1 MSFFITNIQYTP
13 KKNVLISRSPNF
25 NYFCKVFPKLVS
37 ATRWIRSFCDEEGE
51 NIEHLN
57 ETFKKETL
65 AKDGENGEKWIGCM
79 TCNQSFHVKCFL
91 MNITQQDWDEGA
103 KKMEKEANRHLKA
116 IPLNE
121 EGKRHIEDPEQL
133 LEMPPYKCLKW

>member
-1 MSFFITNIQYTP
+1 MA
-13 KKNVLISRSPNF
+13 
-25 NYFCKVFPKLVS
+25 S
-37 ATRWIRSFCDEEGE
+37 ATCWTCSFYDEEGE

-57 ETFKKETL
+57 ETFRKETL
-65 AKDGENGEKWIGCM
+65 AEDGENGEKWIGCM

-91 MNITQQDWDEGA
+91 MNITQQEWDEGA

-121 EGKRHIEDPEQL
+121 EGS
-133 LEMPPYKCLKW
+133 